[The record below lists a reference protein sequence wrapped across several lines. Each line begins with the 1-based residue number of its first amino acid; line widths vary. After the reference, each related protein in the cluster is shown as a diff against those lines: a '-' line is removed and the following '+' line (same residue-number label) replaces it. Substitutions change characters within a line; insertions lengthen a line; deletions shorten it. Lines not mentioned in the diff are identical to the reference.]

1 MPGQRLFGATASHQV
16 GVLRSACFRV
26 PLETPAYGGRIMFL
40 SPRGQKRKKI
50 MGNRISEKTQSLS
63 GARVMVIDDSNT
75 IRRSAEMFLRQAGCK
90 VILAE
95 NGFDALAKVTSE
107 GPDLIFVDALMPR
120 LDGFQFCSLM
130 KKNAKHKNTPI
141 VMLSSKDGIY
151 DRARG
156 LSAGSVE
163 YVTKPFTRENLLRVV
178 GTYLLRPMAA

>member
-1 MPGQRLFGATASHQV
+1 MENCAP
-16 GVLRSACFRV
+16 
-26 PLETPAYGGRIMFL
+26 
-40 SPRGQKRKKI
+40 
-50 MGNRISEKTQSLS
+50 EKPKNLS

-95 NGFDALAKVTSE
+95 NGFDALAKISSE
-107 GPDLIFVDALMPR
+107 GPDLIFVDVLMPR
-120 LDGFQFCSLM
+120 LDGFQFCALM

-141 VMLSSKDGIY
+141 VMLSSKDGLY

-156 LSAGSVE
+156 LSAGTVE

-178 GTYLLRPMAA
+178 GAHLPRAMAA